1 MQIAELKELFEC
13 DFGFEFEEVRLQTS
27 TAKKPQLDI
36 NAAIANHVRKY
47 DSPNN
52 LLIIYYT
59 GHGFLRGQGKNMMI
73 ELSAYVI
80 FEYLV
85 SSLY

>member
-13 DFGFEFEEVRLQTS
+13 DFGFAFEEVQLRTS
-27 TAKKPQLDI
+27 IAKKPQHDLNI
-36 NAAIANHVRKY
+36 AIATHIQKY
-47 DSPNN
+47 DSPNS

-59 GHGFLRGQGKNMMI
+59 GHGRLCGQGNNKVL